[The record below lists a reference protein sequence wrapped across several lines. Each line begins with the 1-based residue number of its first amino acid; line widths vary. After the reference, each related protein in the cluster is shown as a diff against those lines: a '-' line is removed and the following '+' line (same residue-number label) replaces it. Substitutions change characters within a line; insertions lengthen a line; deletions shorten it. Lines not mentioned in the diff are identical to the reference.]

1 MIFFSIQW
9 NKKKETKLYIK
20 ARKFCITNYE
30 KVVQEKKTPVLY
42 YTQER
47 KKTYVKE
54 IFSYSSTNMNQL
66 GQRVWVYR

>member
-1 MIFFSIQW
+1 MIFFLF
-9 NKKKETKLYIK
+9 NGTKKETKLYIK

>member
-1 MIFFSIQW
+1 MIFFLF
-9 NKKKETKLYIK
+9 NGTKKETKLYIK

-54 IFSYSSTNMNQL
+54 IFFL
-66 GQRVWVYR
+66 